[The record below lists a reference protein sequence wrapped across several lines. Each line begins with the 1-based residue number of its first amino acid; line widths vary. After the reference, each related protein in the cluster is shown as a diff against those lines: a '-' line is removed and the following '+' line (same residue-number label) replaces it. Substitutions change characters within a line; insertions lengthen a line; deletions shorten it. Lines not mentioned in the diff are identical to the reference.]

1 MATWQFTIE
10 FIPRD
15 WAEDNMS
22 NVQEL
27 YDSDGYNTQVAWKK
41 SQPVIDFIA
50 ILSEILPLSESW
62 HKDLLTWGDVKSH
75 DIQVWHENQMV
86 ESITLRLDLQQNFNS
101 LLINIVKAAIKLNC
115 MFFIPEKKSI
125 IEPNEFEL
133 KNAALNSQAAKF
145 VKDPIEVLKNIE

>member
-15 WAEDNMS
+15 WAKDNMS

-27 YDSDGYNTQVAWKK
+27 YDSDGYSTEVAWKK
-41 SQPVIDFIA
+41 DQPVTDFVA
-50 ILSEILPLSESW
+50 ILSEVLPVSESW

-75 DIQVWHENQMV
+75 DIQVWYENQMV
-86 ESITLRLDLQQNFNS
+86 KNITLRLDLKQNFNN

-115 MFFIPEKKSI
+115 MFFIPEKESI
-125 IEPNEFEL
+125 VEPNVFRL
-133 KNAALNSQAAKF
+133 KNAALSSQAANF
-145 VKDPIEVLKNIE
+145 VKDPIEFL

>member
-10 FIPRD
+10 FIPRN

-27 YDSDGYNTQVAWKK
+27 YDSDGYSTEVAWKK
-41 SQPVIDFIA
+41 SQPVTDFVA
-50 ILSEILPLSESW
+50 ILSEILPVSESW
-62 HKDLLTWGDVKSH
+62 HKDLLTWGDEKSH

-86 ESITLRLDLQQNFNS
+86 KSITLRLDLQQNFNS

-115 MFFIPEKKSI
+115 MFFIPEKESI
-125 IEPNEFEL
+125 VEPNEFRL
-133 KNAALNSQAAKF
+133 KNAASSSQAAKY
-145 VKDPIEVLKNIE
+145 VKDPIVFLNNIE